1 MIGFSQYLEVDDVVD
16 QGAVDKQLGGPQL
29 EVDADVVGGQAV
41 RAEVGPGDRLRT
53 GGRWTG
59 HTVVRGQAVRA
70 EVGSGRR
77 PLCHSRVPSL
87 NLNLEYRPINNA
99 IEQHNPINYTDY
111 TETIEK

>member
-1 MIGFSQYLEVDDVVD
+1 MIGCSQYLEVDDVVD

-59 HTVVRGQAVRA
+59 HTVVGARLSGQKSARVTGCGPGDGGR
-70 EVGSGRR
+70 VTLWSGAR
-77 PLCHSRVPSL
+77 LSGQKSALSDGPSVT
-87 NLNLEYRPINNA
+87 A
-99 IEQHNPINYTDY
+99 ACQAST
-111 TETIEK
+111 